1 MIRFHMQECSNG
13 WIVEMNE
20 SNTGHRQNAI
30 AQNLEEAIEQCRRL
44 FKQYEQKTRPA
55 TEAN

>member
-13 WIVEMNE
+13 WLVQMDN
-20 SNTGHRQNAI
+20 SNTGYHQDAI
-30 AQNLEEAIEQCRRL
+30 ALTLEHAIEECRRL
-44 FKQYEQKTRPA
+44 YKEYEQKTRPA